1 MLFFVF
7 EVNCSADCENG
18 NACHYHEKTF
28 HLYSS
33 FRGVIKT
40 ANVNIITAITI
51 VTATA
56 KKELWFFLIKE

>member
-7 EVNCSADCENG
+7 EINCSADCENG
-18 NACHYHEKTF
+18 NAYHYHEKAF

-33 FRGVIKT
+33 FRGVMKT

-51 VTATA
+51 VTATVKRDIQVGA
-56 KKELWFFLIKE
+56 